1 MDIKENKLFLLWTP
15 SYHPRYGGLENS
27 AREYA
32 LFIKKKG
39 WKVKVIT
46 NRHPYILP
54 KNEVIDGIEVNRYLF
69 LHNPLGYIKSKRF
82 DLFFA
87 WIFIKPLTLFRLIVF
102 FIKNKPKVV
111 NIHFPDNQLI
121 EIILINNFFNF
132 KICTS
137 LHGNEVERLKK
148 TNKNSIKFK
157 LYQKLF
163 NNSEIITFCSDYLKI
178 KLKKIFSFINEDR
191 LMVVNNG
198 VNENF
203 ISSKITLKKKKY
215 IFLASRFVPQ
225 KGLNIVFNIF
235 SEKNMNGLQI
245 AGGSKKEGEQISQNI
260 SHNITFLGVL
270 NRDQIINKLKF
281 TMLTIIPSKK
291 EAYGII
297 VAEALCIGSP
307 IVTTNVGGIPE
318 LVKSVRNKLNKQ
330 QQNIFDKWV
339 KLVEP
344 NELSIKNGINS
355 IISNKN
361 SIKEYITLVES
372 FRSQFLWENK
382 LKSLFNRLEK
392 FD

>member
-1 MDIKENKLFLLWTP
+1 M
-15 SYHPRYGGLENS
+15 
-27 AREYA
+27 
-32 LFIKKKG
+32 
-39 WKVKVIT
+39 
-46 NRHPYILP
+46 
-54 KNEVIDGIEVNRYLF
+54 
-69 LHNPLGYIKSKRF
+69 
-82 DLFFA
+82 
-87 WIFIKPLTLFRLIVF
+87 
-102 FIKNKPKVV
+102 
-111 NIHFPDNQLI
+111 
-121 EIILINNFFNF
+121 
-132 KICTS
+132 
-137 LHGNEVERLKK
+137 KK

-307 IVTTNVGGIPE
+307 IVTTNVGGVPE